1 MQPFAAGGLPGGSGT
16 DSASMAAPPSIQEL
30 LGRSAGD
37 LGISPQLAAW
47 WSGDHD
53 AAAPHWFAQ
62 EADLR
67 AAYTKCA
74 TLPHPSL
81 PITAH
86 FAVPQARVL
95 LCLQL
100 KMCSVGFSDT
110 PYPFVVS
117 EGYGAFTIR
126 FGSNKLHT
134 FRVTTK
140 EAHVRIIIRTSY

>member
-74 TLPHPSL
+74 TPTTPFSAHYRSFCC
-81 PITAH
+81 TAGSRS
-86 FAVPQARVL
+86 VVL
-95 LCLQL
+95 AAEDVLCWLL
-100 KMCSVGFSDT
+100 
-110 PYPFVVS
+110 
-117 EGYGAFTIR
+117 
-126 FGSNKLHT
+126 
-134 FRVTTK
+134 
-140 EAHVRIIIRTSY
+140 